1 MAAAS
6 FQQYKEMGESMG
18 LSGADLADYV
28 TKQQSADR
36 AERQAERE
44 ARDKEKEREE
54 GRAEGLKL
62 RKKNVN
68 IENCVPL
75 MKQLRRTKKDNFS

>member
-6 FQQYKEMGESMG
+6 FQQYKETGESLG
-18 LSGADLADYV
+18 LAGADLADYV

-44 ARDKEKEREE
+44 ARDREKEREE
-54 GRAEGLKL
+54 RRAEREAQAKKEEREHCHKGRLVLTNL
-62 RKKNVN
+62 R
-68 IENCVPL
+68 
-75 MKQLRRTKKDNFS
+75 

>member
-1 MAAAS
+1 MATTS
-6 FQQYKEMGESMG
+6 FQKYKEMGESLG

-44 ARDKEKEREE
+44 ARDKEKENKEK
-54 GRAEGLKL
+54 LKKENGKNKESMKKSSR
-62 RKKNVN
+62 RK
-68 IENCVPL
+68 
-75 MKQLRRTKKDNFS
+75 